1 MSPNKVVFFLNK
13 FGKKIGKISR
23 FFKRFHP
30 SVYKLRLPT
39 KKLAPLQ
46 YMMRVNEYIDFKP
59 NEIVD
64 KDFFA
69 EISESNSE
77 FPPISTK
84 KLYGC
89 SHRNRKAFLSNF
101 LKIY

>member
-1 MSPNKVVFFLNK
+1 MSHNEVVFFLNK
-13 FGKKIGKISR
+13 CLVKKSEKYQDFS
-23 FFKRFHP
+23 KV
-30 SVYKLRLPT
+30 STQKLWQPT

-64 KDFFA
+64 KDFSA

-77 FPPISTK
+77 FSPISIK

-89 SHRNRKAFLSNF
+89 SHRNRKVFLSNF